1 MSAVTKETS
10 TIAIKTPKGTR
21 DFGPAEMAIREKA
34 MKIITTVFRR
44 HGAVTIDTPVF
55 ELKEVLTSK
64 YGEDSKLIFDLQD
77 QGGEL
82 CSLRYDLTVPF
93 ARYLS
98 QNKGLGSFKRYHIGK
113 VYRRDQPYMTKGRYR
128 EFFQCDFDI
137 SGSSSIPMLPDAE
150 VLKVIHSILSEL
162 KLGDFEIRVNHRA
175 LLDGIF
181 EAAGVSESDFRTV
194 CSSVDKLD
202 KMDWIDVK
210 KEMTG
215 DKGIAESVA
224 DLIGSIV
231 QLKGEGKT
239 FLVDELSIKL
249 AKNERIAKGL
259 EDLRALEEFL
269 TIWKV
274 PVTYDMSLAR
284 GLDYYTG
291 VIMEVILKDSKGSG
305 IGSIAGGGRY
315 DDLVGMFSKNSA
327 GIPCVGASVG
337 IERILSLLE
346 EKQKGGVEQKSTPV
360 DVYVAAAG
368 ADLVAERM
376 HWCQRLWEAGINA
389 EMSQKKKLKT
399 LDQFT
404 HCEKMKIP
412 LCIVLGPQELND
424 GFVKI
429 RIIETREERIV
440 KIEDVI
446 KEINLSLLPFS
457 LNSL

>member
-1 MSAVTKETS
+1 MAASKES
-10 TIAIKTPKGTR
+10 KIIKTPKGTR
-21 DFGPAEMAIREKA
+21 DFGPAEMAIRDKA
-34 MKIITTVFRR
+34 MKTIINVFRR
-44 HGAVTIDTPVF
+44 HGAVTIDTPIF

-137 SGSSSIPMLPDAE
+137 SGSSSVPMLPDAE
-150 VLKVIHSILSEL
+150 VMKVIYSILTEL
-162 KLGDFEIRVNHRA
+162 KLGEFEVRVNHRA

-181 EAAGVSESDFRTV
+181 ESAGVGEHSFRAV

-202 KMDWIDVK
+202 KMDWQDVK
-210 KEMTG
+210 REMMVNR
-215 DKGIAESVA
+215 GISEEVA
-224 DLIGSIV
+224 DAIGSVV
-231 QLKGEGKT
+231 QLKGEGNA
-239 FLVDELSIKL
+239 FLKDVLSEKL
-249 AKNERIAKGL
+249 AKNDRISKGL
-259 EDLRALEEFL
+259 EELLALEYFL
-269 TIWKV
+269 SIWKV
-274 PVTYDMSLAR
+274 PVIYDMSLAR

-291 VIMEVILKDSKGSG
+291 VIMEVVLKDSKGSAG

-315 DDLVGMFSKNSA
+315 DDLVGMFSKNSS

-346 EKQKGGVEQKSTPV
+346 EKQKGLGEEKSTPV

-368 ADLVAERM
+368 ADLLPERM
-376 HWCQRLWEAGINA
+376 QWVQRLWEAGICA

-412 LCIVLGPQELND
+412 LCLILGPEELKE
-424 GFVKI
+424 GLVKI
-429 RIIETREERIV
+429 RVIETREERQV
-440 KIEDVI
+440 KVEDVMA
-446 KEINLSLLPFS
+446 EINSSLLPYT
-457 LNSL
+457 LGNNL